1 MDAAA
6 GPEGP
11 AGSNALATL
20 EYRLDVRRP
29 ATREVGIELV
39 FTPDAVAAPAGESGA
54 CDLFLPTWTPGS
66 YLIREYSRHL
76 SRVEARDAATGAAL
90 TVEKHAKNRFRIR
103 GLAPG
108 QRVVV
113 AWTVYAH
120 ELSVRTADL
129 THEHAY
135 WNHACL
141 LLWPVGARGAVA
153 RLDIAHPPEWEV
165 ACALPRASADA
176 PGATSLRADGLDAA
190 MDAPVLVGRLQ
201 RLAFDVDG
209 VAHEAVFDGLGP
221 VAVPARL
228 SGDLRAI
235 VAQSQSVFG
244 GPLPYASYLFQC
256 LFTADGH
263 GGLEHAA
270 STTLLMGRAGLASE
284 AGYREFVSL
293 AAHEHFHAWN
303 VKRMRPAE
311 FWDYDYE
318 RENCTQFLWLA
329 EGWTAYYDDLL
340 CLRAGVFTRKQYLE
354 AAAKNVQ
361 GMLAAPGRF
370 RLSLRESSYD
380 AWIRLYRPDEN
391 TRNSS
396 QNYYGN
402 GAVAAMCLDL
412 WIRRATDG
420 VASLDDVLRRLY
432 AATFAAGRG
441 YAIEDV
447 HAALAAVAG
456 AEAVAM
462 LEALVADRLDPPLA
476 ELLRAVGLKL
486 AFRDADRPY
495 LGVHFDGASMHV
507 GSVSRGSPAYEAG
520 VHPGDELLAVES
532 LRVDG
537 ARWGET
543 WAAVAKVGKPVE
555 LLLVRRGI
563 VLRLVATPQASP
575 GAAALEV
582 DDAAPATAK
591 RLLAAWL
598 PEPPP
603 ATPTLPQG

>member
-1 MDAAA
+1 MA
-6 GPEGP
+6 
-11 AGSNALATL
+11 SL

-29 ATREVGIELV
+29 ATREVGLQLE
-39 FTPDAVAAPAGESGA
+39 FRPDDHPEAAVADGA
-54 CDLFLPTWTPGS
+54 CELFLPTWTPGS
-66 YLIREYSRHL
+66 YLLREYSRHL
-76 SRVEARDAATGAAL
+76 SRVVAKDASTGQAVAVQK
-90 TVEKHAKNRFRIR
+90 TAKNRFRLA
-103 GLAPG
+103 GLQKG

-141 LLWPVGARGAVA
+141 LLWPVGARAASA
-153 RLDIAHPPEWEV
+153 RLCVSHSADWQV
-165 ACALPRASADA
+165 ACALPQEPARGEGQTVLLAVDLA
-176 PGATSLRADGLDAA
+176 AA
-190 MDAPVLVGRLQ
+190 MDAPVLVGRFQ
-201 RLAFDVDG
+201 SMAWDVDG
-209 VAHEAVFDGLGP
+209 VPHEAVFDGLGA

-228 SGDLRAI
+228 VPDLRA
-235 VAQSQSVFG
+235 VVEQARAVFG
-244 GPLPYASYLFQC
+244 GALPYERYLFQC

-270 STTLLMGRAGLASE
+270 STTLLMGRAALTSE

-303 VKRMRPAE
+303 VKRMRPTE

-318 RENCTQFLWLA
+318 RENHTPFLWLA

-340 CLRAGVFTRKQYLE
+340 CLRAGVFTRRQYLD

-412 WIRRATDG
+412 WLRRATRG
-420 VASLDDVLRRLY
+420 AASLDHVVRALY
-432 AATFAAGRG
+432 AATFGCGRG
-441 YAIEDV
+441 YGLDDV
-447 HAALAAVAG
+447 HRALAAVG
-456 AEAVAM
+456 GEGAVAL
-462 LEALVADRLDPPLA
+462 LESLVGDQLDPPLA
-476 ELLRAVGLKL
+476 ELLAAFGLRL
-486 AFRDADRPY
+486 VARDAERPY
-495 LGVHFDGASMHV
+495 LGVHFDGGVTV

-520 VHPGDELLAVES
+520 VHPGDELLAVDS

-537 ARWGET
+537 ARWAET
-543 WAAVAKVGKPVE
+543 WSAVARVDKPVE
-555 LLLVRRGI
+555 LLLARRGI
-563 VLRLVATPQASP
+563 VLRLTAIPQPSPGTVAIEIDDAATPEAKQLLAGWLPEAAIAP
-575 GAAALEV
+575 GAAL
-582 DDAAPATAK
+582 
-591 RLLAAWL
+591 R
-598 PEPPP
+598 
-603 ATPTLPQG
+603 

>member
-1 MDAAA
+1 
-6 GPEGP
+6 
-11 AGSNALATL
+11 LATL
-20 EYRLDVRRP
+20 DYRVDIRRP
-29 ATREVGIELV
+29 ATREVGLELE
-39 FTPDAVAAPAGESGA
+39 FTPADFPAASPAAGA
-54 CDLFLPTWTPGS
+54 CELFLPTWTPGS

-76 SRVEARDAATGAAL
+76 SRVEARDAATGAPIA
-90 TVEKHAKNRFRIR
+90 TQKSAKNRVQLV
-103 GLAPG
+103 GLRPG

-141 LLWPVGARGAVA
+141 LLWPVGARTAA
-153 RLDIAHPPEWEV
+153 AKIAIAHPPEWEV
-165 ACALPRASADA
+165 AAALPRAAA
-176 PGATSLRADGLDAA
+176 PGTTTLTADGLDAA
-190 MDAPVLVGRLQ
+190 IDAPVLVGRFQ

-209 VAHEAVFDGLGP
+209 VGHEAVFDGLGP

-228 SGDLRAI
+228 QADLGRL
-235 VAQSQSVFG
+235 VAQSQAVFG
-244 GPLPYASYLFQC
+244 GPLPYERYLFQC
-256 LFTADGH
+256 LFAADGH

-270 STTLLMGRAGLASE
+270 STTLLMGRAALATE
-284 AGYREFVSL
+284 AGYREFASL

-318 RENCTQFLWLA
+318 RENPTPFLWLA

-361 GMLAAPGRF
+361 GMLAAPGRL
-370 RLSLRESSYD
+370 RLSLRESSFD

-412 WIRRATDG
+412 WIRRATG
-420 VASLDDVLRRLY
+420 GERSLDHVLRALY
-432 AATFAAGRG
+432 ATTFGAGRG
-441 YAIEDV
+441 YTLDDV
-447 HAALAAVAG
+447 HRALVDVAG
-456 AEAVAM
+456 AGAVAQ
-462 LEALVADRLDPPLA
+462 LEALVADRLEPPLG
-476 ELLRAVGLKL
+476 ELLAAFGLKL
-486 AFRDADRPY
+486 AARDTDRPY
-495 LGVHFDGASMHV
+495 LGVHFDGASMLV
-507 GSVSRGSPAYEAG
+507 GSVTRGSPAFEAG
-520 VHPGDELLAVES
+520 VHPGDELIAVDS
-532 LRVDG
+532 LRVDSG
-537 ARWGET
+537 RWADT
-543 WAAVAKVGKPVE
+543 WGAVAKVDHPVE
-555 LLLVRRGI
+555 LLLSRRG
-563 VLRLVATPQASP
+563 VVMRLVATPQRSP
-575 GAAALEV
+575 GTATIEV
-582 DDAAPATAK
+582 DPAASDEAR

-603 ATPTLPQG
+603 AVGEPTLAL

>member
-1 MDAAA
+1 
-6 GPEGP
+6 
-11 AGSNALATL
+11 LATL

-29 ATREVGIELV
+29 ATREVGIELA
-39 FTPDAVAAPAGESGA
+39 FTPSAAAGAVADVGS

-76 SRVEARDAATGAAL
+76 SRVTAHDAVTGAAL
-90 TVEKHAKNRFRIR
+90 PVEKVAKNRFRV
-103 GLAPG
+103 GGCAPD
-108 QRVVV
+108 RRIVV

-141 LLWPVGARGAVA
+141 LLWPVGARAASA
-153 RLDIAHPPEWEV
+153 RLHVEHPPEWEV
-165 ACALPRASADA
+165 ACALPRASVA
-176 PGATSLRADGLDAA
+176 PGATTLLASDLDAA
-190 MDAPVLVGRLQ
+190 MDAPALVAPLQQ

-209 VAHEAVFDGLGP
+209 VPHEAVFDGLGP
-221 VAVPARL
+221 VAVPSRL
-228 SGDLRAI
+228 AADLRAI
-235 VAQSQSVFG
+235 VAQSQAVFG

-270 STTLLMGRAGLASE
+270 STTLLMGRAALASE

-354 AAAKNVQ
+354 TAAKNVQ

-370 RLSLRESSYD
+370 RLSLRESSFD

-402 GAVAAMCLDL
+402 GAVAAKCLDL
-412 WIRRATDG
+412 WIRRATG
-420 VASLDDVLRRLY
+420 GSASLDDVLRRLH
-432 AATFAAGRG
+432 AATFGAGRG
-441 YAIEDV
+441 YTIADV
-447 HAALAAVAG
+447 HAALTEVAG
-456 AEAVAM
+456 ADAVAM

-476 ELLRAVGLKL
+476 ELLAAFGLKL

-495 LGVHFDGASMHV
+495 LGVHFEGAAMIV

-520 VHPGDELLAVES
+520 VHPGDELLAVDS
-532 LRVDG
+532 LRVDS
-537 ARWGET
+537 ARWAET
-543 WAAVAKVGKPVE
+543 WTAVAKVGKPVE
-555 LLLVRRGI
+555 LLLARRGD
-563 VLRLVATPQASP
+563 VTRLVATPQASP
-575 GAAALEV
+575 GTAAIEV
-582 DDAAPATAK
+582 DAEAPSAAKA
-591 RLLAAWL
+591 LLAAWL

-603 ATPTLPQG
+603 APPPAPPPPSR